1 MTTQVISNEQ
11 KRFRRIWIL
20 FLVLGAIFLVRLF
33 QRQVV
38 LHDQYAALANKQYY
52 TRIEQEAKR
61 GDILIHDR
69 DNTNLV
75 EEAENGLFSVAT
87 NLELFNVTAVPRHIE
102 NKDEVAKNLAGVL
115 EMSEAEVFDQ
125 INKDKWYIPP
135 IKKRVSKE
143 VADKVADMNLSG
155 VYLEGQYFRFYPEN
169 SFLSHLLGFVNY
181 NGDGEYGVEQYY
193 DGILKGEGG
202 TLKGI
207 KDNLGRVIK
216 VEESEPGR
224 DGSSV
229 VLTIDRSIQYMAE
242 KKLKEGL
249 ERYDAEKGSIII
261 ANPKTGGILAMASS
275 PGFDP
280 NQFNEVATENQDV
293 FINPVTSMNWEPGSI
308 FKPFIVSAAISDKL
322 VDPESKPDEPF
333 GNMVSVD
340 GYEIHNALDKPYGFE
355 TVTQILEN
363 SDNIGMIWI
372 ANKLGNDLM
381 GDFLLKLGF
390 GEKTG
395 IDISG
400 EASGQIGNYKKWR
413 DVNRATIAF
422 GQGISSTPIQ
432 IIQGYCTIANK
443 GKEVGLHVLDRV
455 IEKGSKEKV
464 FDQVEEKE
472 IMSEQ
477 DAAMVS
483 QMLVSVVENGHGKK
497 AAVSGYK
504 VAGKTGTAQIPK
516 SSGGY
521 EEDQHIG
528 SFAGFAPVED
538 PQFVMLV
545 KLDKPSNVKW
555 AEESAAPIFG
565 EIADWLLN
573 SYLKVPKGETQ

>member
-1 MTTQVISNEQ
+1 MTTQVMNNEQ

-20 FLVLGAIFLVRLF
+20 FLVLGVVFLLRLF
-33 QRQVV
+33 YRQVV

-52 TRIEQEAKR
+52 TRIEREAKR

-69 DNTNLV
+69 DNTNV
-75 EEAENGLFSVAT
+75 IEEDENGLFSVAT
-87 NLELFNVTAVPRHIE
+87 NLELFNVVVVPRHVE
-102 NKDEVAKNLAGVL
+102 DKNEASQRLAEVLGVGKV
-115 EMSEAEVFDQ
+115 EVFDQ

-135 IKKRVSKE
+135 IKKRIPKD
-143 VADKVADMNLSG
+143 VADKVAALNLAG

-169 SFLSHLLGFVNY
+169 TFLSHLLGFVNY

-207 KDNLGRVIK
+207 KDNLGRVVK
-216 VEESEPGR
+216 VEESEPGK

-229 VLTIDRSIQYMAE
+229 VLTIDRSIQYMIE
-242 KKLKEGL
+242 KKLAEGL
-249 ERYDAEKGSIII
+249 ERYGAERGSIIV
-261 ANPKTGGILAMASS
+261 ANPKDGSILAMASS
-275 PGFDP
+275 PNFDP
-280 NQFNEVATENQDV
+280 NLFNEVASENQDI
-293 FINPVTSMNWEPGSI
+293 FINPVISMNWEPGSI
-308 FKPFIVSAAISDKL
+308 FKPFIVSAAISNKL
-322 VDPESKPDEPF
+322 VDPDSKPDEPF
-333 GNMVSVD
+333 SNMVNID
-340 GYEIHNALDKPYGFE
+340 GYEIHNSTDEPYGFE

-363 SDNIGMIWI
+363 SDNIGMIWV
-372 ANKLGNDLM
+372 ADKLGNDLM
-381 GDFLLKLGF
+381 GKFLLKLGF

-400 EASGQIGNYKKWR
+400 EASGQIGDHRKWR
-413 DVNRATIAF
+413 DVNRATISF

-432 IIQGYCTIANK
+432 IVQGYCTIANK
-443 GKEVGLHVLDRV
+443 GKEVGLHVLDK
-455 IEKGSKEKV
+455 ILEKGSKEKKY
-464 FDQVEEKE
+464 DQIRESE
-472 IMSEQ
+472 IISEQ

-483 QMLVSVVENGHGKK
+483 HMLVSVVENGHGKK
-497 AAVSGYK
+497 AAVAGYK

-516 SSGGY
+516 TSGGY

-528 SFAGFAPVED
+528 SFAGFAPVDD
-538 PQFVMLV
+538 PRFVMLV
-545 KLDKPSNVKW
+545 KFDKPSNVKW

-573 SYLKVPKGETQ
+573 SYLKVPKSETQ

>member
-1 MTTQVISNEQ
+1 MINQVTSNEK
-11 KRFRRIWIL
+11 KRFRRVWIL
-20 FLVLGAIFLVRLF
+20 FLGLGIVFVLRLF
-33 QRQVV
+33 QRQI
-38 LHDQYAALANKQYY
+38 LLYDQYSAVANKQYY
-52 TRIEQEAKR
+52 TKIDQEAKR
-61 GDILIHDR
+61 GDILITDR
-69 DNTNLV
+69 DSTNLV
-75 EEAENGLFSVAT
+75 EEEENGLFSIAT
-87 NLELFNVTAVPRHIE
+87 NLELFNITAVPRHIE
-102 NKDEVAKNLAGVL
+102 DKSDVAKKLSEIL
-115 EMSEAEVFDQ
+115 EIDQQEIFNQ
-125 INKDKWYIPP
+125 INKDKWYVPP

-143 VADKVADMNLSG
+143 VADKVAELHLAG
-155 VYLEGQYFRFYPEN
+155 IYLEGQYFRFYPEN
-169 SFLSHLLGFVNY
+169 SFLSNLLGFVNY
-181 NGDGEYGVEQYY
+181 NGDGEYGIEEYY

-216 VEESEPGR
+216 VEESEPGK

-242 KKLKEGL
+242 KKLKEGI
-249 ERYDAEKGSIII
+249 EKYGAEKGSIVI
-261 ANPKTGGILAMASS
+261 ANPKTGAILAMAS
-275 PGFDP
+275 FP
-280 NQFNEVATENQDV
+280 NYNPNTFNEVKTENQDV
-293 FINPVTSMNWEPGSI
+293 FINPVVSLNWEPGSI
-308 FKPFIVSAAISDKL
+308 FKPFIVSAAISNKIVEPD
-322 VDPESKPDEPF
+322 SKPDEPF
-333 GNMVSVD
+333 GNFVTVD

-381 GDFLLKLGF
+381 GEFLLKFGF

-395 IDISG
+395 IDTSG
-400 EASGQIGNYKKWR
+400 EALGQISNNKKWR
-413 DVNRATIAF
+413 DVNRATISF
-422 GQGISSTPIQ
+422 GQGISATPIQ
-432 IIQGYCTIANK
+432 IVQGYCTIANK
-443 GKEVGLHVLDRV
+443 GKEVGLHILDKI
-455 IEKGSKEKV
+455 IEKGSKEKPYE
-464 FDQVEEKE
+464 QAKEKE
-472 IMSEQ
+472 VMSEE
-477 DAAMVS
+477 DAMKIS

-528 SFAGFAPVED
+528 SFAGFAPVDD

-565 EIADWLLN
+565 EVAQWLLN
-573 SYLKVPKGETQ
+573 SYLKVPKSGTQ